1 MTKLDHTNLPDHLT
15 KGGPGDEYLGDGKID
30 TSEWFKTPE
39 LDKQIQDQ
47 EIWFCAAPFQMIYTN
62 VLGQFNPCSWAQEKY
77 KGPNVNNISMIDY
90 FKHDEELN
98 KMRKEMTTPGSDL
111 KTCEKVCKDCLFQ
124 ERNYGRSRRQAS
136 LKIQTNDVDL
146 WPGIRKAVD
155 HFKKH
160 NVGEIG
166 KRIFEIQIKAF
177 GNKCNFDCY
186 MCMPHDST
194 QRGATLNHKATVK
207 QNVFNDAALMRSD
220 QIASINI
227 DDDAMIKQIVK
238 LAPYIY
244 NLKLIGGE
252 PLVMKNY
259 YKLLQAIVDSGHS
272 KDIILKYQT
281 NMSVL
286 THGKYT
292 FLDYVDK
299 FELFEITVSLD
310 GIGKAN
316 DYIRRRGDWEQI
328 KENIKTLY
336 KYPNVKLNV
345 NGAISFLSV
354 LRFHELIKWFDDNN
368 HMFTQINWSNIR
380 YPLKLRASVL
390 PEKIKQDLIPKYKGF
405 PDIQNLLKEETTV
418 GYKDAIDYLL
428 MVDKRYKGTKWEM
441 NLFDVFPELKE
452 YYVAPEDRLL

>member
-1 MTKLDHTNLPDHLT
+1 
-15 KGGPGDEYLGDGKID
+15 
-30 TSEWFKTPE
+30 
-39 LDKQIQDQ
+39 
-47 EIWFCAAPFQMIYTN
+47 
-62 VLGQFNPCSWAQEKY
+62 
-77 KGPNVNNISMIDY
+77 
-90 FKHDEELN
+90 
-98 KMRKEMTTPGSDL
+98 
-111 KTCEKVCKDCLFQ
+111 
-124 ERNYGRSRRQAS
+124 
-136 LKIQTNDVDL
+136 
-146 WPGIRKAVD
+146 
-155 HFKKH
+155 
-160 NVGEIG
+160 
-166 KRIFEIQIKAF
+166 
-177 GNKCNFDCY
+177 

-207 QNVFNDAALMRSD
+207 QNVFNDAALLRSD